1 MNRIQVFLQKN
12 SPLILTCISS
22 IGVVTTSILAVK
34 ATPKALG
41 LIKDAEYENDKKLT
55 KFEIVKVA
63 WKPYIPAIL
72 SGVTTIVCIF
82 GSNYLN
88 TKSQKALISAYAVL
102 DNSYKQYREKTK
114 ELYGEDADE
123 KVMQKIAEDNM
134 NETLLPVED
143 EVLFFDFQG
152 LRWFTSTIHKVMQA
166 ECILLEEL
174 RNTGTASLNSYYGAL
189 GLPEVD
195 YGDKIGWTSLEA
207 NDVYGYDDLQFN
219 YVKSVTKDG
228 KEYYTIYTT
237 IEPTSD
243 YLDFCFG
250 LESYPPIM

>member
-12 SPLILTCISS
+12 SPLILTCVGS
-22 IGVVTTSILAVK
+22 IGVITTSVLAVK

-88 TKSQKALISAYAVL
+88 AKSQKALISAYAVL

-114 ELYGEDADE
+114 ELYGEDADD
-123 KVMQKIAEDNM
+123 KVIQSIAEDM
-134 NETLLPVED
+134 EKPIPVED
-143 EVLFFDFQG
+143 EMLFFDFQG
-152 LRWFTSTIHKVMQA
+152 MRYFYSTIHKVMQA
-166 ECILLEEL
+166 ECILLQEL
-174 RNTGTASLNSYYGAL
+174 AATGTASLNNYYAAI
-189 GLPEVD
+189 GLTEVD

-207 NDVYGYDDLQFN
+207 NDVYGYEDLKFN
-219 YVKSVTKDG
+219 YTLSKQKDG
-228 KEYYTIYTT
+228 TEYYVIKTN

-250 LESYPPIM
+250 LESYKPIY

>member
-12 SPLILTCISS
+12 SPLILTCIGS
-22 IGVVTTSILAVK
+22 IGVITTSVLAVK

-88 TKSQKALISAYAVL
+88 TKSQKALISAYAIL

-114 ELYGEDADE
+114 ELYGDDADD
-123 KVMQKIAEDNM
+123 KVIQSIAEDM
-134 NETLLPVED
+134 EKPIPVED
-143 EVLFFDFQG
+143 EMLFFDFQG
-152 LRWFTSTIHKVMQA
+152 MRYFYSTIHKVMQA
-166 ECILLEEL
+166 ECILLHEL
-174 RNTGTASLNSYYGAL
+174 AATGTASLNNYYTAI
-189 GLPEVD
+189 GLTEVD

-207 NDVYGYDDLQFN
+207 NDVYGYEDLKFN
-219 YVKSVTKDG
+219 YTLSKQKDG
-228 KEYYTIYTT
+228 TEYYVIKTN

-250 LESYPPIM
+250 LESYKPIY